1 MPAKSEKQ
9 RRFMGAELSRKRA
22 GKKTRTDMTES
33 QLEDFASKQ
42 DSNLVDESKTV
53 SGKLNSEGM
62 WVPLTPKDT
71 KPHAPGIGDMH
82 QTQTPGQIARNKNE
96 KERASRQRREFL
108 MRKSVE
114 AIDKYISKEDKV
126 LSSKDL
132 LPQQDNE
139 GNFIPNESL
148 PYTPDVNDV
157 LSLAAA
163 AIQTIIKDDVRGN
176 QTTKYGRRD
185 AKQKTKRRGRQQ
197 MKTRQGSRDQWN
209 QQMRTAQEKQRKEQ

>member
-22 GKKTRTDMTES
+22 GKKTRTDMTEA

-42 DSNLVDESKTV
+42 DSDLVDEAKTV

-82 QTQTPGQIARNKNE
+82 QTQTPGQIARNKKE

-126 LSSKDL
+126 LSSKAL

-148 PYTPDVNDV
+148 PYTPDVNAV
-157 LSLAAA
+157 LSLAAD
-163 AIQTIIKDDVRGN
+163 AIQTII
-176 QTTKYGRRD
+176 
-185 AKQKTKRRGRQQ
+185 
-197 MKTRQGSRDQWN
+197 
-209 QQMRTAQEKQRKEQ
+209 

>member
-1 MPAKSEKQ
+1 MPAKTEKQ
-9 RRFMGAELSRKRA
+9 RRFMGAELSRKRK

-33 QLEDFASKQ
+33 QLEEFASKQ
-42 DSNLVDESKTV
+42 DEDLVDASKTV

-62 WVPLTPKDT
+62 WVPLKKPS
-71 KPHAPGIGDMH
+71 KPHAPGMGNGF
-82 QTQTPGQIARNKNE
+82 QTQTPAQMERNKKE
-96 KERASRQRREFL
+96 RERASKQRREFL

-157 LSLAAA
+157 LSLAAD
-163 AIQTIIKDDVRGN
+163 AIQTLIKDDVRGN
-176 QTTKYGRRD
+176 QTTRYGRRD
-185 AKQKTKRRGRQQ
+185 AKQQTKRRGYQN

-209 QQMRTAQEKQRKEQ
+209 QQTRTAQEKKRKEQ

>member
-1 MPAKSEKQ
+1 MY
-9 RRFMGAELSRKRA
+9 KR
-22 GKKTRTDMTES
+22 
-33 QLEDFASKQ
+33 Q
-42 DSNLVDESKTV
+42 
-53 SGKLNSEGM
+53 
-62 WVPLTPKDT
+62 
-71 KPHAPGIGDMH
+71 
-82 QTQTPGQIARNKNE
+82 
-96 KERASRQRREFL
+96 
-108 MRKSVE
+108 
-114 AIDKYISKEDKV
+114 KEDKV

-157 LSLAAA
+157 LSLAAD

>member
-1 MPAKSEKQ
+1 
-9 RRFMGAELSRKRA
+9 
-22 GKKTRTDMTES
+22 
-33 QLEDFASKQ
+33 
-42 DSNLVDESKTV
+42 
-53 SGKLNSEGM
+53 M

-82 QTQTPGQIARNKNE
+82 QTQTPGQIARNKKE

-157 LSLAAA
+157 LSLAAD